1 MSLKIGPKNSPESSF
16 SCIVYI
22 LKYNKNVEYD
32 FFNIKYEY
40 CFQSKLKDE
49 INVDKETEKILLG
62 KRFDNQIYR
71 DNKNIYYPQ
80 YKIYIN
86 YYNMET
92 KQIMDNIMISR
103 EFNKTDDV
111 DYDYDYDYDDN
122 FLNMDSIFEMPLRV
136 FSFNGGL
143 YTNFIS
149 ISTGSKKSKHIFEL
163 KIVKI

>member
-22 LKYNKNVEYD
+22 LKYNENVEYD
-32 FFNIKYEY
+32 IFNIKYEY

-49 INVDKETEKILLG
+49 INKNVETEKILLG
-62 KRFDNQIYR
+62 KRFRNQI
-71 DNKNIYYPQ
+71 DYPK

-92 KQIMDNIMISR
+92 KQIMDNVILSNK
-103 EFNKTDDV
+103 FNKTN
-111 DYDYDYDYDDN
+111 DYEDDN
-122 FLNMDSIFEMPLRV
+122 YAFYDLDSIYEMPLSILV
-136 FSFNGGL
+136 INGDV
-143 YTNFIS
+143 YHDFVS
-149 ISTGSKKSKHIFEL
+149 ISTGSEKSKHIFEL